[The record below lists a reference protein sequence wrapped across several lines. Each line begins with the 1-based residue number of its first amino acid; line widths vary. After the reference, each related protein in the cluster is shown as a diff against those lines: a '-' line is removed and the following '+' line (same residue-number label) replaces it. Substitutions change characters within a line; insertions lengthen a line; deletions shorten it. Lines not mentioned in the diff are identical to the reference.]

1 MSKIHVARAH
11 HLGLDAARAE
21 VERIAARV
29 RDEYGA
35 DYHWDGD
42 VLHFRRAG
50 ISGKIAVAAEAMDLT
65 VKLGLFLSPMKA
77 QIEDRLTRKIDETL
91 ARYQAQDAAAEPRQ
105 DH

>member
-1 MSKIHVARAH
+1 
-11 HLGLDAARAE
+11 
-21 VERIAARV
+21 
-29 RDEYGA
+29 
-35 DYHWDGD
+35 
-42 VLHFRRAG
+42 
-50 ISGKIAVAAEAMDLT
+50 MDLT